1 MTLCMNINSNWISCR
16 PNESKGMKNH
26 VKPCYNDSSNI
37 NVSVVMIKVDMF
49 CSIIQ
54 SNYMVLSAK
63 HKIAVCFVLSN
74 VHILFFKLSNK
85 KMGKKTQNALINN
98 EITIIHLFNDNF
110 SGLGGGEKT
119 KKKL

>member
-1 MTLCMNINSNWISCR
+1 MTKILTAISCS

-37 NVSVVMIKVDMF
+37 NVSVAMIKVDMF

-63 HKIAVCFVLSN
+63 HKIVVCFVLSN
-74 VHILFFKLSNK
+74 VHILFLNYR
-85 KMGKKTQNALINN
+85 
-98 EITIIHLFNDNF
+98 
-110 SGLGGGEKT
+110 T
-119 KKKL
+119 KK